1 MADDQNP
8 AGTEPEDKDPKWYR
22 ETLARKDAEI
32 AVLTDTMTN
41 QLFSSVGIDT
51 SRGLG
56 KTMRENYNGDM
67 SRDAL
72 LAYAKD
78 SYEWEPPKAAAVVDP
93 AAAAANA
100 AIVAGL
106 GRIATAGQPAGSI
119 TPNEIGD
126 QITAAEA
133 KGDWT
138 EAIRLKTQVLGGRML
153 RSASNR

>member
-1 MADDQNP
+1 
-8 AGTEPEDKDPKWYR
+8 
-22 ETLARKDAEI
+22 
-32 AVLTDTMTN
+32 
-41 QLFSSVGIDT
+41 
-51 SRGLG
+51 
-56 KTMRENYNGDM
+56 
-67 SRDAL
+67 
-72 LAYAKD
+72 
-78 SYEWEPPKAAAVVDP
+78 
-93 AAAAANA
+93 
-100 AIVAGL
+100 L